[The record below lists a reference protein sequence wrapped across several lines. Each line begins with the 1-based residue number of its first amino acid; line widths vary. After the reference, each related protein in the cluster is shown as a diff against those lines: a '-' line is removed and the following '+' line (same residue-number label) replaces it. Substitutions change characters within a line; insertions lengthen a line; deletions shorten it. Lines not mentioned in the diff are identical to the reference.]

1 MKKAVTA
8 AVVAMTIAVT
18 GCSTPEGG
26 DQRSVVPE
34 RPGEAGQVPGEAGAV
49 NPMAREIGQTVTLRD
64 DEGRPMQVT
73 LTGIAY
79 RDAFAKDKTLPL
91 TGKYALVVAFTMY
104 SKTGGY
110 LGSQMDN
117 QIKWARGPEMAEA
130 RDYNDA
136 PWEGCIDAF
145 TPYDTLKPNEEYK
158 AIADFNVPAKG
169 GTLLIDDHY
178 GSIAVWKLPTAD
190 AGAGTE
196 PATKF
201 TSENC

>member
-1 MKKAVTA
+1 MKKAATA
-8 AVVAMTIAVT
+8 AVLAMTMAVT
-18 GCSTPEGG
+18 GCSTAGAEG
-26 DQRSVVPE
+26 QKSVNSEPPAE
-34 RPGEAGQVPGEAGAV
+34 TGQVPGEAGAV
-49 NPMAREIGQTVTLRD
+49 NSTAREIGQTVTLRD
-64 DEGRPMQVT
+64 DQGRPMQVT

-91 TGKYALVVAFTMY
+91 TGKYALVVAFTKK

-130 RDYNDA
+130 MDYNDA

-145 TPYDTLKPNEEYK
+145 TPYDTVKPDEEYK

-169 GTLLIDDHY
+169 GTLLIEDHY

-190 AGAGTE
+190 AGTGTE

-201 TSENC
+201 TTQNC